1 MGKRYYTSGLSREVR
16 ASMDRLRS
24 QNVLNDASGYSP
36 FGPGYETVEAPTTDS
51 SFPRA
56 LVLGYNKDTE
66 TLVVVFRDKTWV
78 MYNDPIPEEVWENLK
93 YSDSTGKFLKY
104 SGIDDQAWT
113 DITGEGAGA
122 LPRKPVDQMRMGQ
135 SEGR

>member
-1 MGKRYYTSGLSREVR
+1 
-16 ASMDRLRS
+16 MDRLRS

-56 LVLGYNKDTE
+56 LVLGYNRDTE

>member
-1 MGKRYYTSGLSREVR
+1 
-16 ASMDRLRS
+16 MDRLRN
-24 QNVLNDASGYSP
+24 QNVLSEASGYSP
-36 FGPGYETVEAPTTDS
+36 FGPGYETVEAPTTDAT
-51 SFPRA
+51 FPRA
-56 LVLGYNKDTE
+56 LILGYNRDTE

-78 MYNDPIPEEVWENLK
+78 MYNDPVPEELWDNLK

-113 DITGEGAGA
+113 DITAEGSGA
-122 LPRKPVDQMRMGQ
+122 LPRKPLDQMRMGQ

>member
-1 MGKRYYTSGLSREVR
+1 
-16 ASMDRLRS
+16 
-24 QNVLNDASGYSP
+24 
-36 FGPGYETVEAPTTDS
+36 
-51 SFPRA
+51 
-56 LVLGYNKDTE
+56 
-66 TLVVVFRDKTWV
+66 

-113 DITGEGAGA
+113 DITAEGAGA